1 MEQVTSIVYI
11 GRNSRL
17 WNLKIPDDLRKTV
30 MISQEL
36 VWEYLSKRPCLG
48 SILSYQK
55 NNKKGRERE
64 NSERVFL
71 LLLLLEKE

>member
-1 MEQVTSIVYI
+1 MEHVTSIVYI

-55 NNKKGRERE
+55 NNKKGGERERE
-64 NSERVFL
+64 RIQKEFFL
-71 LLLLLEKE
+71 FFFY